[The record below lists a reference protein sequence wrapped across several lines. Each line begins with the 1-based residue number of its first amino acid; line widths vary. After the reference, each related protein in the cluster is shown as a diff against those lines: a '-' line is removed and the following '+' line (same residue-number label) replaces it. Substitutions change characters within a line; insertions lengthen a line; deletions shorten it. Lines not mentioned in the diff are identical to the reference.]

1 MPVPGPLRVALLCD
15 YADEGWPSMELVG
28 EMLAR
33 ALDGLPGEDL
43 RATRIHPRM
52 PRAFRSV
59 PLVGG
64 SRAAFNADRV
74 LGRHLRYPEHARSL
88 RGGFDVHHVVDHSYA
103 QLVHALP
110 QERTIVTCH
119 DLDTFRCLVEP
130 AREPRGPL
138 FRALARR
145 TLRGLQRA
153 ARVTCDSA
161 AVRDEVL
168 RHGIVAPERLV
179 VVPLG
184 VHPELGPG
192 PDPRADGAAAGLLG
206 EPRGPELLSVGST
219 VERKRLDV
227 VLAVLAAVRREVPE
241 VRLVRVGG
249 ALTPAQRALAARLG
263 VEDAVASLPFLE
275 PRVLAAVYRRATLLL
290 QPSEREGFGLPVVEA
305 LACGTPV
312 LASDLPVLREVGDG
326 AAEFAPVGDAARWT
340 EDVLR
345 LLREHRSDPARWSA
359 RRSAG
364 IRAAG
369 RYSWSVCAKAMASL
383 YREVAAA

>member
-1 MPVPGPLRVALLCD
+1 MGVLCD
-15 YADEGWPSMELVG
+15 FADEGWPSMELVG
-28 EMLAR
+28 EMLVRELGGLAR
-33 ALDGLPGEDL
+33 GGVRAVRVRPEMSRTFRGLPLLGD
-43 RATRIHPRM
+43 
-52 PRAFRSV
+52 
-59 PLVGG
+59 

-74 LGRHLRYPEHARSL
+74 LNRHWRYPGHARSL
-88 RGGFDVHHVVDHSYA
+88 GPDFDLFHVVDHSYA

-110 QERTIVTCH
+110 PERTIVTCH

-130 AREPRGPL
+130 EREPRGAL
-138 FRALARR
+138 FRMLARR
-145 TLRGLQRA
+145 TLGGLQKA

-161 AVRDEVL
+161 ATRDELL
-168 RHGIVAPERLV
+168 RHGLLPPERLV

-184 VHPELGPG
+184 VHPELGPE
-192 PDPRADGAAAGLLG
+192 PDAGADTRVARLLG
-206 EPRGPELLSVGST
+206 EARGPELLSVGST
-219 VERKRLDV
+219 VERKRMDV
-227 VLAVLAAVRREVPE
+227 LLRVFAEVRRELPGA
-241 VRLVRVGG
+241 RLVRVGG
-249 ALTPAQRALAARLG
+249 AFTPAQRELAARLG
-263 VEDAVASLPFLE
+263 VDGAVSVLPFLE

-312 LASDLPVLREVGDG
+312 VASDLPVLREVGHG
-326 AAEFAPVGDAARWT
+326 AAEFSPVGDGVRWT

-369 RYSWSVCAKAMASL
+369 RYSWSGCARAMASL

>member
-1 MPVPGPLRVALLCD
+1 
-15 YADEGWPSMELVG
+15 MELVG
-28 EMLAR
+28 EMLVRELGGLAR
-33 ALDGLPGEDL
+33 EGLS
-43 RATRIHPRM
+43 ATRVRPRM
-52 PRAFRSV
+52 SRTFRSV

-64 SRAAFNADRV
+64 SRAALNADRV
-74 LGRHLRYPEHARSL
+74 LNRHWRYPGHARSL
-88 RGGFDVHHVVDHSYA
+88 GNGFDLYHVVDHSYA

-110 QERTIVTCH
+110 PERTIVTCH

-138 FRALARR
+138 FRMLARR

-153 ARVTCDSA
+153 ARVTCDSG

-192 PDPRADGAAAGLLG
+192 PDPRADAAVARLLG
-206 EPRGPELLSVGST
+206 KARGPELLSVGST
-219 VERKRLDV
+219 VERKRMDV
-227 VLAVLAAVRREVPE
+227 LLAVLAGVRREVPE
-241 VRLVRVGG
+241 ARLVRVGG
-249 ALTPAQRALAARLG
+249 AFTPAQRELEARLG
-263 VEDAVASLPFLE
+263 VEDAVTVLPFLE

-290 QPSEREGFGLPVVEA
+290 QPSEREGFGLPVAEA

-312 LASDLPVLREVGDG
+312 LASDLPVLREVGAG
-326 AAEFAPVGDAARWT
+326 AAEFSPVGDAVRWT

-345 LLREHRSDPARWSA
+345 LLQEHRSDPTRWSV

-369 RYSWSVCAKAMASL
+369 RYSWSGCARAMASL